1 MHSHTKRTASRPC
14 LALTLLAILLW
25 MVCGV
30 DAATPLTVRV
40 AYVGP
45 TESDSLAGA
54 RQGIAEGNA
63 QGKFLGLVFE
73 LTDSRDVATALAGA
87 PVAVLIDLPAA
98 DVMPSAKQAG
108 GVAVINTAAEDDAL
122 RAQCAPNLLHT
133 LPSAA
138 MRADALRQWR
148 QKSPQSQASAH
159 AWHWRAEMYAG
170 AQLNKRYTDKTG
182 KPMSDQAWAGWAAA
196 KLVTDT
202 AARLKSADPA
212 ALLKALRE
220 DLAFDGQK
228 GVEMSF
234 RPNGQLRQ
242 PLLLVEQDDIVG
254 EAPVR
259 GVATDLDSL
268 GSSDCAP

>member
-1 MHSHTKRTASRPC
+1 MHFKTRRAGPHLHFAFV
-14 LALTLLAILLW
+14 LLAALAGT
-25 MVCGV
+25 VFNA
-30 DAATPLTVRV
+30 DAATPLAVRL

-45 TESDSLAGA
+45 AESDSLAGA

-63 QGKFLGLVFE
+63 QGKFLGLTFE
-73 LTDSRDVATALAGA
+73 LVDSRELTAALAA
-87 PVAVLIDLPAA
+87 KPVAVLVDLPAA
-98 DVMPSAKQAG
+98 EVAAGAAQAA
-108 GVAVINTAAEDDAL
+108 GVAVINIGAEDDQL
-122 RAQCAPNLLHT
+122 RARCAPNLLHT

-138 MRADALRQWR
+138 MRADALRQWK

-170 AQLNKRYTDKTG
+170 SQLNKRYTHKTG

-202 AARLKSADPA
+202 AARLKSADPV

-242 PLLLVEQDDIVG
+242 PLLLVEQDAIVG

-268 GSSDCAP
+268 GTSDCAP

>member
-1 MHSHTKRTASRPC
+1 MHFQTKSTGSR
-14 LALTLLAILLW
+14 LYSAFALLAALACAVLD
-25 MVCGV
+25 V
-30 DAATPLTVRV
+30 DAAAPLAVRL

-45 TESDSLAGA
+45 ADSDSLAGA

-63 QGKFLGLVFE
+63 QGKFLGLAFE
-73 LTDSRDVATALAGA
+73 LTDSRDLATALAGK
-87 PVAVLIDLPAA
+87 PTVVLVDLPAA
-98 DVMPSAKQAG
+98 EVMPSAAQAA
-108 GVAVINTAAEDDAL
+108 GVAVINTGAEDDAL

-138 MRADALRQWR
+138 MRADALRQWK
-148 QKSPQSQASAH
+148 QKSPQSTASAH

-242 PLLLVEQDDIVG
+242 PLLLVEQDAIVG

-268 GSSDCAP
+268 GTSDCAP